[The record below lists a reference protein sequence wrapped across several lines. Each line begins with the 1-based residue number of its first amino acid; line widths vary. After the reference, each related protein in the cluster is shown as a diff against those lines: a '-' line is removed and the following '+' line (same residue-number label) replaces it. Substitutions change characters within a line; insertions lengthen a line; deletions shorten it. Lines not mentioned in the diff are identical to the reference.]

1 MIFHVN
7 VTFILS
13 SIEITSNPV
22 SVLDKLTEG
31 KVNVSLEKSSKSI
44 FRDLKNIDIYNVSGP
59 HPSGN
64 VGTLI
69 NRVDPINK
77 GESVWTI
84 SAQDLVII
92 GNMILTGEFNAERIL
107 SLSGS
112 SVQSP
117 RYFNALIGCE
127 IESIISNKGVNKS
140 DNNRVI
146 SGNILSGKKVDSN
159 GYLDYY
165 SNSVTVIPEGDD
177 YELFGWTKPVF
188 DKVSVSRA
196 LTFSWLF
203 PNKKFDLTT
212 NTNGEHRA
220 FVTTGTYEK
229 VFPLDIYPMHILKA
243 CMYKDLDEMEVLG
256 MYEVAPEDFALTE
269 FVCVSKQPHQKIIR
283 EGLDLMKKE
292 IG

>member
-1 MIFHVN
+1 M
-7 VTFILS
+7 S
-13 SIEITSNPV
+13 
-22 SVLDKLTEG
+22 LDKLTEG

-112 SVQSP
+112 SVHSP

-188 DKVSVSRA
+188 DKVSVSK
-196 LTFSWLF
+196 TSFSWLF
-203 PNKKFDLTT
+203 PNKKFDLNT

-229 VFPLDIYPMHILKA
+229 VFPLDIYPMQLLRH
-243 CMYKDLDEMEVLG
+243 
-256 MYEVAPEDFALTE
+256 
-269 FVCVSKQPHQKIIR
+269 VCIKI
-283 EGLDLMKKE
+283 
-292 IG
+292 